1 MAIDYVARV
10 GCALIEEENVTC
22 VRLRDHE
29 LAFLNLAPDVLREKL
44 NAAMEG
50 AVAHY
55 RSNVAASGVAMPPQR
70 IEEAALCVVLHTLFV
85 YNLWRN
91 NYADR
96 KDQPLVVGPEEL
108 AHVQSDDEC
117 LHYCEREYGPDYA
130 KYAAALVAM
139 TAEEFA
145 RYEDGRNQFWDR

>member
-10 GCALIEEENVTC
+10 GCVLTEDEDSTTA
-22 VRLRDHE
+22 RLKDHE
-29 LAFLNLAPDVLREKL
+29 VAFLNLAPDVLREKL

-55 RSNVAASGVAMPPQR
+55 RRNVAKSGVEMPPAR
-70 IEEAALCVVLHTLFV
+70 VEEASLCVVLHHLFV

-91 NYADR
+91 NYPDR
-96 KDQPLVVGPEEL
+96 KDQPLVVGPEEI

-117 LHYCEREYGPDYA
+117 LHYCEREYGPQYA
-130 KYAAALVAM
+130 KYAAALLAM
-139 TAEEFA
+139 SAEEFA
-145 RYEDGRNQFWDR
+145 RYEEGRNQFWDR